1 MCCLTS
7 TKFLNLNVVFTK
19 KASKLGG
26 KPVVHSYAVILMLL
40 GLFPEKFRDFLFRYF
55 VNIAVY
61 QIIGSYCGVSLPF
74 HRNSRLCCLPDYR
87 LTMWSSLP
95 FQRNSMWCHL
105 TVWGQSIWSQLPF
118 LSGM

>member
-40 GLFPEKFRDFLFRYF
+40 GLFPEKFQDFLLLHML
-55 VNIAVY
+55 NP
-61 QIIGSYCGVSLPF
+61 GLE
-74 HRNSRLCCLPDYR
+74 
-87 LTMWSSLP
+87 
-95 FQRNSMWCHL
+95 
-105 TVWGQSIWSQLPF
+105 
-118 LSGM
+118 SGKGRI

>member
-40 GLFPEKFRDFLFRYF
+40 GLFPEKFRDFFNINNNWYIFLIRYSNLL
-55 VNIAVY
+55 VNSNICLTNY
-61 QIIGSYCGVSLPF
+61 IY
-74 HRNSRLCCLPDYR
+74 HRPYLLKV
-87 LTMWSSLP
+87 L
-95 FQRNSMWCHL
+95 HL
-105 TVWGQSIWSQLPF
+105 HICITHCRIF
-118 LSGM
+118 